1 MSAIKITPAD
11 KAFSLCV
18 RERVNYTC
26 ERCGTYAPKELS
38 KRLDASHFHGR
49 GKWSVRFDPDNVFA
63 CCYGCHA
70 YLGAHPIEHMYW
82 VQERLGP
89 YRFEAL
95 AERARDIKRGRE
107 ARRSVKEIAAH
118 YRQEL
123 EIIREKRR
131 ECSTGRIEFAAW
143 G

>member
-26 ERCGTYAPKELS
+26 ERCGHFAGPQLH

-49 GKWSVRFDPDNVFA
+49 GKWSVRFDPENVSA
-63 CCYGCHA
+63 VCMGCHL
-70 YLGAHPIEHMYW
+70 YLTAHPIEHMVW
-82 VQERLGP
+82 MQEKLGP
-89 YRFEAL
+89 YRFGAL
-95 AERARDIKRGRE
+95 TERANDLSRGKL
-107 ARRSVKEIAAH
+107 AKKSIPEIAAH
-118 YRQEL
+118 YRYEL
-123 EIIREKRR
+123 QVMREKRK